1 METPFDLDKFLA
13 AAAEAVADPAAAS
26 RTSNESLFKDVVPA
40 AAPQTPVAPVA
51 AAPAPVPAA
60 AAPAAKP
67 PLPPAP
73 KWPNDAVPE
82 PPWRAVPT
90 TAAKTRPPQPKP
102 ASDPRVKMLGNSYKC
117 IRGQWQNVASDRPM
131 SSAEKAGVVFPA
143 VRPVAP
149 PAKVASRVAPR
160 VVPPRV
166 AAPPAKVASVEAVVS
181 VAAPEEVAP
190 APATVETPAPAQAP
204 ATAAAA
210 AKTAACPFQAYGI
223 PLPPPAVVP
232 TSSAALDADA
242 AQRSIEKR
250 PRRGP
255 RGTNENSQWHTMM
268 HRAKLQGPAALCA
281 FYAAWPKPQ
290 KKQKTQ
296 PEPDA

>member
-1 METPFDLDKFLA
+1 METPFDLDKLMA

-26 RTSNESLFKDVVPA
+26 RTSNESLLKDVVPA

-67 PLPPAP
+67 PLAPAP

-102 ASDPRVKMLGNSYKC
+102 ASDPRVKMLGNNYKF

-149 PAKVASRVAPR
+149 SKAVRVAPR
-160 VVPPRV
+160 VV
-166 AAPPAKVASVEAVVS
+166 APPAKVASVEAVVS
-181 VAAPEEVAP
+181 VAAPEEAAP

-210 AKTAACPFQAYGI
+210 AKTAACPFKALGI

-242 AQRSIEKR
+242 AQRSIGK
-250 PRRGP
+250 RRGP